1 MSQTD
6 WSNFG
11 SSGAD
16 YVGQPSQDYTSVT
29 LYVSEKLEN
38 GPIIAEL
45 RDLGYSVQV
54 FAHGQQDWLQGKT
67 LGIYVI
73 HEDLLIQELL
83 GFLDMIFMGPVESP
97 VVVIGDQMG
106 QDYLSGMFKNRPFF
120 YLPPQVEAGR
130 LGETMRLAA
139 DAVLKVK
146 KVRAVEQELDR
157 AEKEIEELNEIG
169 MALSSEK
176 DPDRL
181 LQMILSK
188 CREIA
193 HADAGS
199 LYLVEGG
206 TNLRFKLSQ
215 NVSLNWQVSED
226 ILLPINDRSIVGAAA
241 LSGKPITLLDAYVIP
256 TSATFSFNRSFDQN
270 TGYRSKSI
278 VAVPMKNH
286 AGEVLGVVQ
295 LINRRRDFEQLT
307 PGEKLLEEHIE
318 PFTRKDLNLISSLA
332 SQATIALENSRLV
345 QDIQRLFEGFVHASI
360 VAIESRDP
368 TTCGH
373 SERVAALTVH
383 FAETIDAIGSGPF
396 AGIHFDKPR
405 LTEIRYASLL
415 HDFGKVG
422 VREEVLVKAKKLF
435 PWESENLRK
444 RFALIRKSM
453 EADFYHRSLDLVLER
468 GVDHY
473 RALQVALEANYRMQ
487 LQEMDDAL
495 AFLLQS
501 NEPTVLEEGN
511 FNRLLEIAKRRYV
524 DLAGQTTEYLNE
536 REMHVLSIRKGSLSE
551 EERIEIESHVTHTF
565 NFLSKIPWTKSL
577 KRVPEIAY
585 AHHEKLNGRG
595 YPNHLEIGAI
605 PFESQLMTICDI
617 YDALTARDR
626 PYKRALPREKALD
639 IMFNEVKQG
648 LIARDLLEVFV
659 QREVFKVIEGR
670 SFRPQI

>member
-1 MSQTD
+1 MTQTD

-11 SSGAD
+11 MAGAD
-16 YVGQPSQDYTSVT
+16 YVGLPGQDNSSVV

-45 RDLGYSVQV
+45 RGLGYNVQV
-54 FAHGQQDWLQGKT
+54 FAHGQEDWLQGKK

-73 HEDLLIQELL
+73 QEELLIQELL
-83 GFLDMIFMGPVESP
+83 GFLDMIFLGPVESP
-97 VVVIGDQMG
+97 VVVIGDKMG
-106 QDYLSGMFKNRPFF
+106 REYLSGMFQNRPFF
-120 YLPPQVEAGR
+120 YLEPNLESGR
-130 LGETMRLAA
+130 LAETFRLAA

-181 LQMILSK
+181 LKMILTRS
-188 CREIA
+188 REIA

-215 NVSLNWQVSED
+215 NISLNWLVSED
-226 ILLPINDRSIVGAAA
+226 ILLPINDKSIVGAAA
-241 LSGKPITLLDAYVIP
+241 LSGKPITLLDAYMIP
-256 TSATFSFNRSFDQN
+256 SAASFSFNRSFDEN
-270 TGYRSKSI
+270 TGYRTKSI
-278 VAVPMKNH
+278 IAVPMKNH

-295 LINRRRDFEQLT
+295 LINRRRDYQTLV
-307 PGEKLLEEHIE
+307 PGQKLLQENIE
-318 PFTRKDLNLISSLA
+318 PFTRKDLNLVSSLA

-345 QDIQRLFEGFVHASI
+345 QDIQSLFEGFVHASI
-360 VAIESRDP
+360 VAIEARDP

-383 FAETIDAIGSGPF
+383 FAETIDAIGSGPY
-396 AGIHFDKPR
+396 AGIHFDKQR

-435 PWESENLRK
+435 PWESESLRK

-453 EADFYHRSLDLVLER
+453 EADFYHKCLDLVLER
-468 GVDHY
+468 GIDHY
-473 RALQVALEANYRMQ
+473 RALQNALEANYRMQ
-487 LQEMDDAL
+487 LQELDEAL
-495 AFLLQS
+495 QFLLQS

-511 FNRLLEIAKRRYV
+511 FNRLVDIAQRRYV
-524 DLAGQTTEYLNE
+524 DAAGQTIEYLTE

-565 NFLSKIPWTKSL
+565 NFLSKIPWTKHL
-577 KRVPEIAY
+577 KRVPEIAF

-595 YPNHLEIGAI
+595 YPNHLETGAI

-648 LIARDLLEVFV
+648 LISHDLLDVFV
-659 QREVFKVIEGR
+659 QKQVYKVIEGR
-670 SFRPQI
+670 MFRPQI